1 MYLCC
6 FFCVQLLAGGICH
19 GDGHIVAKPGWWLS
33 SGLTVNRLDCQRNP
47 RKPPRR
53 CGEGAMECERDEEG
67 GVGMYYDEC
76 VGVLDVVVVVV
87 GCCWL
92 LVVVV
97 VVVTNN
103 CFLYFFRT
111 HQDIC

>member
-1 MYLCC
+1 MSTCI
-6 FFCVQLLAGGICH
+6 CVVFSCAKLLAGGICH

-76 VGVLDVVVVVV
+76 VGVLVVVV
-87 GCCWL
+87 GVV
-92 LVVVV
+92 VVVV

-111 HQDIC
+111 HQDIW